1 MDLCCLSS
9 NAKVETLYLPL
20 NLCSNLHLWLWGL
33 AIDRREGGAVD
44 IQKSSD
50 WICWFFELK
59 DIDSVGVV
67 HFFLLQWWYTKL
79 LELIVSPLGSIQVL
93 HVLTHRPINQSDFI
107 LRARFIL
114 IQSALQT
121 TDKLITV
128 QMQAVND
135 LRRIH
140 TRNKNDK
147 TNLQLDQ
154 RPTATEQDPTRP
166 D

>member
-1 MDLCCLSS
+1 M
-9 NAKVETLYLPL
+9 
-20 NLCSNLHLWLWGL
+20 
-33 AIDRREGGAVD
+33 
-44 IQKSSD
+44 
-50 WICWFFELK
+50 
-59 DIDSVGVV
+59 
-67 HFFLLQWWYTKL
+67 
-79 LELIVSPLGSIQVL
+79 SPLGSIQVL